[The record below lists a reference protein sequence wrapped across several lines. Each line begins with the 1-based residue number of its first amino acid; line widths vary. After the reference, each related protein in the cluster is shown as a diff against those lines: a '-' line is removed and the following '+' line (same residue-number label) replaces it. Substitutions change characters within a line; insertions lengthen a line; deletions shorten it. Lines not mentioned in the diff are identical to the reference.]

1 MPILVNNTGAGGAFE
16 KVKIPPN
23 NYKATLDNLKIEQK
37 PDINN
42 PGQMADTLVWYF
54 LIAGKTKD
62 VTIEHW
68 SGPTASLGNEKSWSR
83 RFYMA
88 LTGAPPP
95 AHDGQ
100 TDLEELIGLQC
111 MIRVA
116 DHTTGKGDVVSK
128 IKDAYAIPE
137 PGTEAPF

>member
-1 MPILVNNTGAGGAFE
+1 MPILVNNTGAGGQYE

-23 NYKATLDNLKIEQK
+23 NYKAALSNLAIEDK

-42 PGQMADTLVWYF
+42 PGQMAPTLVWYF
-54 LIAGKTKD
+54 TIAGKTKD

-68 SGPTASLGNEKSWSR
+68 SGPHASLGNEKSWSR

-88 LTGAPPP
+88 LTGEAPP
-95 AHDGQ
+95 AVDGQ
-100 TDLEELIGLQC
+100 TDLEDLIGLNC

-116 DHTTGKGDVVSK
+116 DHTTGKGEVVSK
-128 IKDAYAIPE
+128 IKDAYAIQAA
-137 PGTEAPF
+137 GTEAPF

>member
-23 NYKATLDNLKIEQK
+23 NYKATLSDLKIEQK

-88 LTGAPPP
+88 LTGQAPP
-95 AHDGQ
+95 AVDGQ
-100 TDLEELIGLQC
+100 TYLEDLIGLQC

-128 IKDAYAIPE
+128 IKDAYATPE